1 LAGLVLS
8 VPIAVLSS
16 RSTIGKWARQRG
28 LLLTPEELAPPEELR
43 CLEAALATDRA
54 EETPPEVEA
63 AVGRLPR
70 TPLVIPRV
78 MEPQRF
84 DRLPPSPLIRPGETV
99 G

>member
-1 LAGLVLS
+1 

-16 RSTIGKWARQRG
+16 RSTIGKWARRRG

-43 CLEAALATDRA
+43 RLDAALAAGRVVEPSA
-54 EETPPEVEA
+54 EMETVA
-63 AVGRLPR
+63 SRLPR

-84 DRLPPSPLIRPGETV
+84 DRLPPRPLIRQRKTAG
-99 G
+99 